1 MQDPPRDKHQ
11 ATDRPD
17 PHRHFINTLARYLPA
32 WFLFLTVNVS
42 AVTLQITFFA
52 GNTSLPY
59 RPFAKPWMRIDYW
72 LMSILLV
79 AFLLS
84 EPPLTRFARR
94 MFLLVW
100 GYTVATGIVAEF
112 YALLAERGT
121 AVVMVIIA
129 SLVQVVSLILL
140 LLELWRRRAKSQ

>member
-1 MQDPPRDKHQ
+1 MKDHAQDKRRRTQRRGSSRDL
-11 ATDRPD
+11 
-17 PHRHFINTLARYLPA
+17 INTLARYLPA
-32 WFLFLTVNVS
+32 WFLFLIVNVS
-42 AVTLQITFFA
+42 AVTSQITFFA
-52 GNTSLPY
+52 GNTSLHY
-59 RPFAKPWMRIDYW
+59 RHFAKPLMRIDYW

-112 YALLAERGT
+112 YASLTERRT